1 MTLSGHLYQVA
12 VYALCE
18 CTLVD
23 SQANWRRESMSA
35 ANVPLLQAG
44 DHGLMPP
51 ALSSRMGP
59 RSGFRQRPTRL
70 GRLGAGGALGP
81 IRPLGFHGSPSDA
94 AGSP

>member
-1 MTLSGHLYQVA
+1 MHEVA

-18 CTLVD
+18 CTLVH
-23 SQANWRRESMSA
+23 SQANRRRESMSA

-51 ALSSRMGP
+51 ALSSRMVP
-59 RSGFRQRPTRL
+59 RSGLRQRPARL
-70 GRLGAGGALGP
+70 GRFDAGRALGP
-81 IRPLGFHGSPSDA
+81 LRPLRFHGSPSDA